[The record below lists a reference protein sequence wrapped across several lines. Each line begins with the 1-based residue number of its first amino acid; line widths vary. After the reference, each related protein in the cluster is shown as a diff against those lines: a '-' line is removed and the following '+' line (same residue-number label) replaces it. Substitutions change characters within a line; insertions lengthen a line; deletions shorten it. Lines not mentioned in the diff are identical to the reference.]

1 MRGPDRR
8 PGWRKAIYAPRPGM
22 TDACRVLLLYLLDHM
37 DSNGIVSRPRSKIT
51 AELGIHSA
59 RVTERLRLARE
70 LGFLTTVRRG
80 RQHWTAVYQATIP
93 RSRGTAG
100 VPLED
105 AQRYTSPVATEVQL
119 TYPPEP
125 PRGTPHRQP
134 RTTTQVEHSS
144 VPPVVAESATKSAAI
159 RSTDDEPK
167 AEVTSPRRTW
177 EDSA

>member
-8 PGWRKAIYAPRPGM
+8 PAWRKAIYAPRPGM
-22 TDACRVLLLYLLDHM
+22 TDPCRVLLLYLLDHM
-37 DSNGIVSRPRSKIT
+37 DSNGIVSRPRTKIT
-51 AELGIHSA
+51 ADLGIHSA

-70 LGFLTTVRRG
+70 LGSVVRRG

-93 RSRGTAG
+93 SSRGTAR

-105 AQRYTSPVATEVQL
+105 AQRYAHPVAREVQHV
-119 TYPPEP
+119 YPPEL

-134 RTTTQVEHSS
+134 RSSTQVEHSS
-144 VPPVVAESATKSAAI
+144 VPPVVVKSATKSAAT
-159 RSTDDEPK
+159 RSTEHGPE
-167 AEVTSPRRTW
+167 AEVAAPRAW